1 MGKLGILGDA
11 SNEKRNQRII
21 KLRNAFN
28 DEQVNTLQEA
38 ALLTGYTVNTVAKW
52 ARDGNIPLV
61 DDRTGQLV
69 VPLTVKNQRR
79 INEKRQIEHLNY
91 LSMIFNKQEA
101 ITVAAC
107 AQKMG
112 YPEQTIIA
120 WAKEGDVP
128 LLWGAGYGNQTVV
141 PLNDTN
147 TPAWA

>member
-11 SNEKRNQRII
+11 SNEKRNQRIM

-38 ALLTGYTVNTVAKW
+38 AQLTGYTVNTVAKW
-52 ARDGNIPLV
+52 ARDGDIPLV
-61 DDRTGQLV
+61 DEQTSQPV
-69 VPLTVKNQRR
+69 VPLTAANQRR
-79 INEKRQIEHLNY
+79 INEQRQIEHLNY

-101 ITVAAC
+101 ITIAAC

-112 YPEQTIIA
+112 YPEQTIIS
-120 WAKEGDVP
+120 WAEEGDVP
-128 LLWGAGYGNQTVV
+128 LLLGAGYGNQTVV

>member
-11 SNEKRNQRII
+11 SNEKRNQRIM

-38 ALLTGYTVNTVAKW
+38 AQLTGYTANTVAKW
-52 ARDGNIPLV
+52 ARDGDIPLV
-61 DDRTGQLV
+61 DEQTGQLV
-69 VPLTVKNQRR
+69 VPLTATNQRQ
-79 INEKRQIEHLNY
+79 INEQRQIEHLNY

-101 ITVAAC
+101 ITIAAC

-112 YPEQTIIA
+112 YPEQTIIS

-128 LLWGAGYGNQTVV
+128 LLLGAGHGNQTVV